1 MKTMRAIS
9 GCMLLVIMSMCIP
22 AVGEAAC
29 DANDEEQWEKLR
41 DRLPT
46 SDLLNIDIIIFD
58 LTKLQKRCDPKTRFS
73 ASISRLLIQATFRQD
88 ELRSAV
94 GHVRGYYSRFPI
106 AR

>member
-1 MKTMRAIS
+1 
-9 GCMLLVIMSMCIP
+9 MSVVIP
-22 AVGEAAC
+22 AAAEAAC
-29 DANDEEQWEKLR
+29 DANDEGQWEKLR

-46 SDLLNIDIIIFD
+46 SDLLDIQTIIFD
-58 LTKLQKRCDPKTRFS
+58 LTKLEKKCDPKTRFS

-94 GHVRGYYSRFPI
+94 GRIRGYYSRFPI